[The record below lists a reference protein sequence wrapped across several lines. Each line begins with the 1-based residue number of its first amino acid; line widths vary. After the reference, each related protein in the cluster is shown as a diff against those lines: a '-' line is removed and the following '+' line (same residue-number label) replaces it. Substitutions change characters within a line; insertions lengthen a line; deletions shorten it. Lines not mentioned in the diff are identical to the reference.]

1 MPSRRPH
8 GHMNGSRAW
17 TADIVNAEPPMSAST
32 ASARR
37 PATVAGREHFGQG
50 LRAAGAGNIAEYE
63 EICVRN
69 R

>member
-1 MPSRRPH
+1 MGAP
-8 GHMNGSRAW
+8 A
-17 TADIVNAEPPMSAST
+17 

-37 PATVAGREHFGQG
+37 PATVAGSERFGQG
-50 LRAAGAGNIAEYE
+50 LRAAGAGNIAGYD

>member
-1 MPSRRPH
+1 
-8 GHMNGSRAW
+8 
-17 TADIVNAEPPMSAST
+17 MSAST

-37 PATVAGREHFGQG
+37 PATVAARERFGQG
-50 LRAAGAGNIAEYE
+50 LRAAGVGNIAGYD